1 MPSDNFARRAPR
13 ALTLVEVVIGSALM
27 LIVFLA
33 IFGAF
38 QLSLALIFSTKAATG
53 ATALIN
59 QKIEYI
65 RGLNYD
71 AVGTV
76 GGIPSGNLPQTE
88 TQTLNGIPYTIAT
101 LVQYVDDPSD
111 GTGSAD
117 SNGITAD
124 YKNVR
129 VQASWAIRGTLHSSY
144 AETQIAPKGIETLS
158 SGGTLLINVFNISAA
173 PVSGAAVR
181 ITNSTVSPAVDVTV
195 TTGAS
200 GSVSFPGAPPGSG
213 YHVAVSEAG
222 YGSAQTYAVSQS
234 NPNPNPGDVAVQNK
248 KTTTLS
254 LQIDPLGSL
263 TVSTFSPAGAA
274 AFSDTFNDQTALS
287 ATSSATVSGGSL
299 RLSGSAG
306 SYPASGS
313 AQSTVISPAYLASW
327 TSASWTASTS
337 AQVSAK
343 VSVYYWNGTAYVLV
357 PDTNLPGNSAGFT
370 SSPVSLATLSTGTYT
385 RLELGAALASAN
397 SSWTPEIKDWSV
409 SYVAGP
415 TPKPSVPFTVRGA
428 KVIGTSAGGT
438 PIYKRDETDTTGA
451 QGTWIL
457 DPSAEA
463 DGYIIGMPSNSSY
476 AIQEQCPSSVSVA
489 PSANVGVSVTVVNA
503 TTNSLRVV
511 ASGNGTPLPNA
522 TVTLSGAGTGNGT
535 TSSCGQAYFG
545 GIASGTYTVTISAAG
560 YQPYTDPNVAVS
572 GQTVYSAALT
582 Q

>member
-1 MPSDNFARRAPR
+1 M
-13 ALTLVEVVIGSALM
+13 LV
-27 LIVFLA
+27 VFLG

-59 QKIEYI
+59 DKLEYI

-76 GGIPSGNLPQTE
+76 GGIPSGALPQTE

-101 LVQYVDDPSD
+101 LIQYVDDPSD
-111 GTGSAD
+111 GTGASD
-117 SNGITAD
+117 TNGVTAD

-129 VQASWAIRGTLHSSY
+129 VQATWGIRGTLHSSY
-144 AETQIAPKGIETLS
+144 ADTRIAPKGIETLT
-158 SGGTLLINVFNISAA
+158 SGGTLLVNVFNIAAA

-195 TTGAS
+195 TTGS
-200 GSVSFPGAPPGSG
+200 TGSVSFPGAPPGSG
-213 YHVAVSEAG
+213 YHVTVSKTG
-222 YGSAQTYAVSQS
+222 YGGAQTYTVSQS

-254 LQIDPLGSL
+254 LEIDPLGSL
-263 TVSTFSPAGAA
+263 TISTFSPPASGS
-274 AFSDTFNDQTALS
+274 FSDTFTDQSKLS
-287 ATSSATVSGGSL
+287 ATTTATVSGGSL
-299 RLSGSAG
+299 ILSGGAG
-306 SYPASGS
+306 SYAASGS
-313 AQSTVISPAYLASW
+313 ARSTVVSPAYLSSW

-337 AQVSAK
+337 AQVSYK
-343 VSVYYWNGTAYVLV
+343 VQVYYWNGTDYVLV
-357 PDTNLPGNSAGFT
+357 PDTALPGNAAGFT
-370 SSPVSLATLSTGTYT
+370 SSPVSLAALSKDTYT
-385 RLELGAALASAN
+385 RLELGAALSSAN
-397 SSWTPEIKDWSV
+397 PSWTPEVKDWSV

-415 TPKPSVPFTVRGA
+415 APLPSVPFTIHGA
-428 KVIGTSAGGT
+428 KVIGTTAGGV
-438 PIYKRDETDTTGA
+438 PIYKLDQTNTTGA
-451 QGTWIL
+451 QGAWVI
-457 DPSAEA
+457 DPPAEA
-463 DGYIIGMPSNSSY
+463 DGYTVGMPSNSTY
-476 AIQEQCPSSVSVA
+476 AIQEECPSSVSVA
-489 PSANVGVSVTVVNA
+489 PSATVGVSLTVVAA

-545 GIASGTYTVTISAAG
+545 GIASGTYAVTISAAG
-560 YQPYTDPNVAVS
+560 YQPYSDTNVSVN
-572 GQTVYSAALT
+572 GQSVYTAALT